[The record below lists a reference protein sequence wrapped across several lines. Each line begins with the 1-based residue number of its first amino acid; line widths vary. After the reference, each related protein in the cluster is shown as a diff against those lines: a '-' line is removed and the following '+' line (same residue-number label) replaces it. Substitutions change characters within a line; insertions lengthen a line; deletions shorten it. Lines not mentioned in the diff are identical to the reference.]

1 MVTCLTLSIVRCCAI
16 PMILTELAYRK
27 LTIITSNSDLPISPH
42 SPLQTSFNQHYAPL
56 YWKVHKWKNAEP
68 IHVFLSA
75 GGRLITK
82 AEMILR
88 DGVIEYQANVP
99 KITFCGIEDRLRFCP
114 YNTRIQPSRPLKT
127 NGQVR

>member
-88 DGVIEYQANVP
+88 DGVIGLCFDILWLFP
-99 KITFCGIEDRLRFCP
+99 RWFTDRLRFCP